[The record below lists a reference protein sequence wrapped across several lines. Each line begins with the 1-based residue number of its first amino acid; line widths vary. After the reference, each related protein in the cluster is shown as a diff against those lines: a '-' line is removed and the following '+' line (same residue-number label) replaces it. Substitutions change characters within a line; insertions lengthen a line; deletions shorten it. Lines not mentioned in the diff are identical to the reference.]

1 MKKCVIFLLMSFY
14 SFSQQTQN
22 VDFKSVYGE
31 ILLNIKKKTITGLVK
46 FEFKVLNEID
56 TLKIDAKDMQFSN
69 VRLNNKT
76 INTLVDSKTHFILPK
91 HLKKGIYKLSFV
103 YDVKPKQALYISD
116 TIVSDE
122 LQIWTQGQ
130 GKQTSNWFPS
140 FDDVNE
146 KLVFKL
152 TVNFNSEFEVI
163 SNGILTEKRQRE
175 GNTRWIYEMQ
185 KPMSSYLLML
195 AIGKYEKRSF
205 ISNSGVPIELN
216 CPKKEENKIEST
228 YKDSKR
234 IFDFL
239 ENEIG
244 IKYPWGVY
252 KQVPVRDFMY
262 AGMENTAATIFSNK
276 YVVDYIGY
284 EDVNYANVN
293 AHELAH
299 QWFGNLVTAKN
310 STDHWLQEGLATFY
324 ALKTEKKLY
333 GDDYYYNKLYQSA
346 KQIKAAAK
354 TEKYPIVS
362 PNASTLS
369 LYEKSA
375 WALVLLEQNVGK
387 IIFKEAVSQYL
398 INHKFKNANTDDFFE
413 EFKKISDFD
422 FDNFKK
428 IWFESPRVYDE
439 IFDSFLE
446 EHNEAAYVRK
456 VIDDLEEKPFLE
468 KKVYFTEVLKSDIYF
483 EVKAAIIKQLKNE
496 NYEDIKDLILIAFD
510 SKNLKLRQTVATV
523 LTTIPNDFKTQYESL
538 LLDKSYQTQEIAL
551 FNLWQNFPEDRQRY
565 LDISKAWVGFN
576 DYNLKTLW
584 LALAIQTEGL
594 EAQKEAN
601 IAELINFTSI
611 KFETDT
617 RQNAFEKL
625 IGFNIITDAVLK
637 NLIDGTTHYI
647 WQFSKFSKNTL
658 RNLYKNPELK
668 EQILKIIDELDVDQ
682 KSRMIKILNLES
694 TIE

>member
-14 SFSQQTQN
+14 SFGQQTQN
-22 VDFKSVYGE
+22 VDFKAVYGDVSFNLKE
-31 ILLNIKKKTITGLVK
+31 KSIKGLVRYK
-46 FEFKVLNEID
+46 FTVLNRID
-56 TLKIDAKDMQFSN
+56 TLKIDAKEMQFSN
-69 VRLNNKT
+69 IKINNKVYKN
-76 INTLVDSKTHFILPK
+76 IDSKSHLILAK
-91 HLKKGIYKLSFV
+91 RFRKGSYILSFT
-103 YDVKPKQALYISD
+103 YEAKPKQALYISD
-116 TIVSDE
+116 TIASDE

-146 KLVFKL
+146 KLLFNL
-152 TVNFNSEFEVI
+152 TVNFNPDFEVI
-163 SNGILTEKRQRE
+163 SNGILAKKEVIN
-175 GNTRWIYEMQ
+175 GNAKWVFQMKNQ
-185 KPMSSYLLML
+185 MSSYLLML

-205 ISNSGVPIELN
+205 ISNSKIPIELYY
-216 CPKKEENKIEST
+216 PKKEENKFEST
-228 YKDSKR
+228 YKDSKI

-244 IKYPWGVY
+244 IKYPWQVY
-252 KQVPVRDFMY
+252 KQIPVRNFMY
-262 AGMENTAATIFSNK
+262 AGMENAAATVFSNK
-276 YVVDYIGY
+276 YVVDFIGF

-299 QWFGNLVTAKN
+299 QWFGNIVTAKN
-310 STDHWLQEGLATFY
+310 STHHWLQEGLATFY
-324 ALKTEKKLY
+324 ALKAEKELY
-333 GDDYYYNKLYQSA
+333 GDDYYYNKLYESA
-346 KQIKAAAK
+346 KEIKIAGK
-354 TEKYPIVS
+354 SEIYPILS
-362 PNASTLS
+362 PKASTLS
-369 LYEKSA
+369 VYEKAA

-387 IIFKEAVSQYL
+387 DVFKRAITQYL
-398 INHKFKNANTDDFFE
+398 IDYAFQNADTDDFFD
-413 EFKKISDFD
+413 EFKKMSDYNVDAFR
-422 FDNFKK
+422 K

-446 EHNEAAYVRK
+446 EHNEAAYARK
-456 VIDDLEEKPFLE
+456 VVDDLEKKPFLE

-483 EVKAAIIKQLKNE
+483 EVKKAIIKQLKNE

-510 SKNLKLRQTVATV
+510 SKNLKLRQTVAAV
-523 LTTIPNDFKTQYESL
+523 LTAIPNDFKAQYESL

-551 FNLWQNFPEDRQRY
+551 LNLWQNFPEDRQRY

-658 RNLYKNPELK
+658 RNLYKNSDLK

-682 KSRMIKILNLES
+682 KSRMIKILNLEN